1 MEIEKDFI
9 NLLTA
14 HKALIYKVCFMYAS
28 NREDLNDLYQ
38 EVVVNLWCA
47 YPRFRNDSKI
57 STWMYRIAL
66 NTCISDLRKKRAVDY
81 VPLSMDIGGY
91 EDCLYTESLKEMY
104 ELIRRLD
111 KYERVLVLLWL
122 DENSYDDIASITGS
136 NRNTVAVRLHR
147 IKEKLRKMSNR

>member
-28 NREDLNDLYQ
+28 TREDLNDLYQ

-81 VPLSMDIGGY
+81 VPLSMDMGGD
-91 EDCLYTESLKEMY
+91 EDCLPNESLKEMY

-111 KYERVLVLLWL
+111 KYERMLVLLWL
-122 DENSYDDIASITGS
+122 DENSYDEIASITGS

>member
-66 NTCISDLRKKRAVDY
+66 NTCISDLRKNRAVDY
-81 VPLSMDIGGY
+81 VPLSMDIGGD
-91 EDCLYTESLKEMY
+91 EDCLHNESLKEMY

-122 DENSYDDIASITGS
+122 DENSYDEIASIIGS

-147 IKEKLRKMSNR
+147 IKEKLRKMSNQ

>member
-9 NLLTA
+9 NLLAA

-28 NREDLNDLYQ
+28 NQEDLNDLYQ

-66 NTCISDLRKKRAVDY
+66 NTCISDLRKKPAVDY
-81 VPLSMDIGGY
+81 VPLSMDMGGY
-91 EDCLYTESLKEMY
+91 EDCLRNESLREMY
-104 ELIRRLD
+104 ELIRKLD

-122 DENSYDDIASITGS
+122 DENSYDEIATITGS

>member
-28 NREDLNDLYQ
+28 TREDLNDLYQ

-47 YPRFRNDSKI
+47 YPRFRNDSQI

-81 VPLSMDIGGY
+81 VPLSMDMGGD
-91 EDCLYTESLKEMY
+91 EDCLHNESLKEMY
-104 ELIRRLD
+104 GLIRRLD
-111 KYERVLVLLWL
+111 KYERMLVLLWL
-122 DENSYDDIASITGS
+122 DENSYDEIASITGS

>member
-66 NTCISDLRKKRAVDY
+66 NTCISDLRKNRAVDY
-81 VPLSMDIGGY
+81 VPLSMDIGGE
-91 EDCLYTESLKEMY
+91 EDCLHNESLKEMY

-122 DENSYDDIASITGS
+122 DENSYDEIASIIGS

-147 IKEKLRKMSNR
+147 IKEKLRKMSNQ